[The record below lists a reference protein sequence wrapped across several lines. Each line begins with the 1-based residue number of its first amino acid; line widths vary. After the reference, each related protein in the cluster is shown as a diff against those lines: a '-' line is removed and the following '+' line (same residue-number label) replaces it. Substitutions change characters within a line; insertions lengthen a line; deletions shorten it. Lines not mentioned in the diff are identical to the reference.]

1 MNVSSTPPSAVPAD
15 ESAAAVLPVP
25 RIKIEAL
32 LQGGQAIEIEHN
44 GRIYRLQ
51 LNRANKLLLTA

>member
-1 MNVSSTPPSAVPAD
+1 MNVSSTPPAAAPAD
-15 ESAAAVLPVP
+15 ESAPAVRPVP